1 MKKRFFNC
9 LMTSLLLVGS
19 VFSSTIPV
27 QAETINGENVRTW
40 INGIPYSD
48 WSTIQK
54 NSDDLTKTQYK
65 QNNYIKHQ
73 ITNSCTSDRSAECT
87 DLYFGQETNE
97 YYIMKNSNWLTGA
110 NTTPIATNVTRQ
122 RFVKTDFLNGHYE
135 DFVTVKNVY
144 NWNKWGFSGGTLQGS
159 GGGGGLVFAS
169 NSVSN
174 LKTEYKDTDTFGNV
188 IALKGKAVTGVG
200 VKANT
205 GWGYR
210 IRFGNVYDGNYE
222 TNEFNRWESGSGV
235 GVGACGFRGAN
246 NGDWQGVCY
255 ENRLGQKTGMM
266 GSQLGETLTKVS
278 GYDQNGN
285 LVTRTIEGFDF
296 SSGAIAI
303 VTRNNCQK
311 HGGCDAKAVELS
323 LLETTYSLQTTTSGL
338 SDYIRT
344 VYTPSYT
351 GFSEWID
358 SANPPTSITAKDAFN
373 KTYYVK
379 QIETR
384 TLYSHPLTYNIDY
397 HSNSGSGSI
406 IPSTLCIHGSA
417 CTTAQNTF
425 TKTGYLNGGWA
436 LEPNAA
442 GYVKDGST
450 VNSSDANIKNH
461 LVDNRLKLYAKWIPI
476 TYEIRFDANGGIG
489 APSTVTKIY
498 DTNLKLPDTIPT
510 REGFEFMGWS
520 LSPTAIAKNFD
531 PGQTITNDLTTVDK
545 DHKTFYA
552 VWKSKAYVTLASQD
566 VYIALGTDESEALY
580 EALSAQSVADINY
593 GISKDDI
600 YIKRLVYENG
610 VAVDMPTTVD
620 TSKLQ
625 RIEATYAIIGAD
637 NVEKTSTSYI
647 YIVKTAT
654 EVSEAEITDP
664 VIFSRFVDCDMAN
677 FGIYYANSIYK
688 NDTDYAIYLE
698 EVCKPSNTDVE
709 KSITVYKSRTEVLMG
724 DVNGDGK
731 IDSADREMLKGYLTG
746 KNGLTVPEAADLNGD
761 GVINSLDRTI
771 LANMVAGRI

>member
-1 MKKRFFNC
+1 MKKKILSC

-19 VFSSTIPV
+19 VLGSTVPV

-73 ITNSCTSDRSAECT
+73 ITNYCTSDRSAECT
-87 DLYFGQETNE
+87 DLYFTEVTDEYFILRDGNWTSKTN
-97 YYIMKNSNWLTGA
+97 SA
-110 NTTPIATNVTRQ
+110 VQATNQTRYNY
-122 RFVKTDFLNGHYE
+122 VKSTGQTE
-135 DFVTVKNVY
+135 AITTVRNVY
-144 NWNKWGFSGGTLQGS
+144 YWNKWGFNGSTGGNPS
-159 GGGGGLVFAS
+159 GGGAVYSSNTVSGLRTE
-169 NSVSN
+169 N
-174 LKTEYKDTDTFGNV
+174 KTADAFGNI
-188 IALKGKAVTGVG
+188 IALHGTVITAVGSQ
-200 VKANT
+200 ADN

-210 IRFGNVYDGNYE
+210 IRFGNTSSADYE
-222 TNEFNRWESGSGV
+222 VNEFNRYRSGSGV
-235 GVGACGFRGAN
+235 GIGDCGEVGASNLER
-246 NGDWQGVCY
+246 QGMCY
-255 ENRLGQKTGMM
+255 ENRVGQKTGLASELSTTPITEIH
-266 GSQLGETLTKVS
+266 GYNASGQLVTKAVS
-278 GYDQNGN
+278 GF
-285 LVTRTIEGFDF
+285 GFD
-296 SSGAIAI
+296 SGSIAI
-303 VTRNNCQK
+303 VSRNNCQK
-311 HGGCDAKAVELS
+311 DGYLGCWVWETHLS
-323 LLETTYSLQTTTSGL
+323 LLETTYNFSTSANGA
-338 SDYIRT
+338 SDYVKT
-344 VYTPSYT
+344 TYTPSYT

-384 TLYSHPLTYNIDY
+384 TLYSHPLTYNVDY
-397 HSNSGSGSI
+397 HTNSGVGSV

-417 CTTAQNTF
+417 CTTAKNTY

-442 GYVKDGST
+442 GYVKDGAT
-450 VNSSDANIKNH
+450 INSSDANIKNH

-476 TYEIRFDANGGIG
+476 TYEIRFNANGGVG
-489 APSTVTKIY
+489 APSTVTKTY

-520 LSPTAIAKNFD
+520 LSPTAIAKSYD
-531 PGQTITNDLTTVDK
+531 AGQTITSDLTTVDK

-580 EALSAQSVADINY
+580 EALNAQSVADINY

-610 VAVDMPTTVD
+610 TAVDMPTTVD

-677 FGIYYANSIYK
+677 FGIYYANSVYK